1 MKDSITSG
9 KSGRRKKE
17 SIRLWAVVL
26 WLALWQMLSLKIGQ
40 EILLVSPASVAFR
53 LAQLVE
59 KGDFWRSIFFSFERI
74 LLGFSLALSL
84 GVLFAALSS
93 FCRPVREF
101 LQPAVLVMK
110 STPVASFTILCL
122 IWIPSRN
129 LSVFISFVMVFPVIY
144 TNLLEGIL
152 STDPQLLEMAK
163 IFRLP
168 LSRRIRYIYLSQ
180 VMPYFRS
187 ACTISIG
194 MCWKSGIAAEVIGM
208 PKGSIGEK
216 LYQAKIYLNTPD
228 LFAWTMVIILVSRLF
243 ERVFLYGMQKLL
255 EKLER
260 M

>member
-1 MKDSITSG
+1 
-9 KSGRRKKE
+9 
-17 SIRLWAVVL
+17 
-26 WLALWQMLSLKIGQ
+26 
-40 EILLVSPASVAFR
+40 
-53 LAQLVE
+53 
-59 KGDFWRSIFFSFERI
+59 
-74 LLGFSLALSL
+74 
-84 GVLFAALSS
+84 
-93 FCRPVREF
+93 
-101 LQPAVLVMK
+101 MK

-144 TNLLEGIL
+144 TNVLEGIL
-152 STDPQLLEMAK
+152 STDPQLLEMAE

-228 LFAWTMVIILVSRLF
+228 LFAWTMVIIVVSRVF
-243 ERVFLYGMQKLL
+243 EQVFLYGMQKLL

>member
-1 MKDSITSG
+1 
-9 KSGRRKKE
+9 
-17 SIRLWAVVL
+17 
-26 WLALWQMLSLKIGQ
+26 
-40 EILLVSPASVAFR
+40 
-53 LAQLVE
+53 
-59 KGDFWRSIFFSFERI
+59 
-74 LLGFSLALSL
+74 
-84 GVLFAALSS
+84 
-93 FCRPVREF
+93 
-101 LQPAVLVMK
+101 MK

-144 TNLLEGIL
+144 TNVLEGIL
-152 STDPQLLEMAK
+152 STDPQLLEMAE

-216 LYQAKIYLNTPD
+216 LY
-228 LFAWTMVIILVSRLF
+228 
-243 ERVFLYGMQKLL
+243 
-255 EKLER
+255 
-260 M
+260 

>member
-1 MKDSITSG
+1 MKGSIISG
-9 KSGRRKKE
+9 KAGKRKRE
-17 SIRLWAVVL
+17 SIRLWAVAL
-26 WLALWQMLSLKIGQ
+26 WLTLWQLLSIKIGQ

-53 LAQLVE
+53 LTELVGT
-59 KGDFWRSIFFSFERI
+59 GDFWRSILFSFERI
-74 LLGFSLALSL
+74 LLGFTLALRL
-84 GVLFAALSS
+84 GILCASLSS

-144 TNLLEGIL
+144 TNVLEGIL
-152 STDPQLLEMAK
+152 STDPQLLEMAE
-163 IFRLP
+163 IFRLS

-194 MCWKSGIAAEVIGM
+194 MCW
-208 PKGSIGEK
+208 
-216 LYQAKIYLNTPD
+216 
-228 LFAWTMVIILVSRLF
+228 
-243 ERVFLYGMQKLL
+243 
-255 EKLER
+255 
-260 M
+260 